1 MLHKLNL
8 VFYYLFIYPLLKMRL
23 GSIGQRTRL
32 ISPMLDGHKRI
43 FLGSNVFV
51 RKNTWLAA
59 HPVTGDESCQL
70 LIGDGTYIGN
80 FCHIY
85 ASAKIEIGK
94 KVLIADRVY
103 ISDNVHGYKN
113 VQLPIIDQP
122 VEQVETVKIDDGAW
136 IGENVCI
143 IGASVGK
150 NSVIGANSV
159 VTKSIPDFC
168 IAVGA
173 PAKIIKRYN
182 FDQKEWCKTNEI
194 GEFI

>member
-1 MLHKLNL
+1 MFHKLHL
-8 VFYYLFIYPLLKMRL
+8 AFYYFFIHPIYKLQF
-23 GSIGQRTRL
+23 GQIGKGTRL
-32 ISPMLDGHKRI
+32 IKPMIDGHKRI
-43 FLGSNVFV
+43 FLGDKVFI

-59 HPVTGDESCQL
+59 YPVTGIESCRL
-70 LIGDGTYIGN
+70 IIGDGSYLGN
-80 FCHIY
+80 FCHVF
-85 ASAKIEIGK
+85 ASSKIEIGK

-113 VQLPIIDQP
+113 IHLPIIDQP
-122 VEQVETVKIDDGAW
+122 VEQTDTVLIDDGAW

-150 NSVIGANSV
+150 NSVIGANAV
-159 VTKSIPDFC
+159 VTKNIPDYC
-168 IAVGA
+168 LAVGA

-182 FDQKEWCKTNEI
+182 FEHKEWQKTNKF